1 MRERA
6 AAVFQITP
14 FNSGIT
20 NLFNQVHLI
29 NKDFQR
35 NYMSKIFLCVFS
47 ILLFSLNSFL
57 QAQTSPVYYITN
69 AFIFGALDGTKE
81 GMKLED
87 KYREIRR
94 DPSSAKYNR
103 AWHKYQFLSNAS
115 AIGLGFNIALYSY
128 DEGEI
133 NWLKAALSTLLS
145 GVIFYN
151 TREIFMNVTRGRGVF
166 DPPVLHNSGWEKVR
180 FLRIPLILV
189 AVGLNLLLLE

>member
-1 MRERA
+1 
-6 AAVFQITP
+6 
-14 FNSGIT
+14 
-20 NLFNQVHLI
+20 
-29 NKDFQR
+29 
-35 NYMSKIFLCVFS
+35 MSKIFLCVFS